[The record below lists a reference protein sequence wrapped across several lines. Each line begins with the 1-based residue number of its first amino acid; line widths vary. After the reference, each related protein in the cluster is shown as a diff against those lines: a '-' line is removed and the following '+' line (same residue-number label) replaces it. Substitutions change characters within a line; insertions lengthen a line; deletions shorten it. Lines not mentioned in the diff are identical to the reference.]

1 METSPNHRDSKECF
15 ENTNGTRHHTT
26 TKQTISRLDRS
37 SSRNKDDN
45 ETNIIRSNTTT
56 SLSEQAKPDELAS
69 GKEIITKF
77 SKTKSYF

>member
-15 ENTNGTRHHTT
+15 ENTNGTRH
-26 TKQTISRLDRS
+26 QTISRLDRS